1 MGCCFRD
8 ITGTFAFPANNKVD
22 WASRELGDISPI
34 LWELVFS
41 DDGNK
46 DLLYEHIR
54 FIVDNYLQWSEV
66 SQKLYSRNNLVRNAI
81 NQTEAAL
88 PGGCEVIYN
97 PQAIDAAD
105 STNLCDEKDIS
116 ISKFIELRIQAL
128 NEELLN
134 NGF

>member
-1 MGCCFRD
+1 M
-8 ITGTFAFPANNKVD
+8 
-22 WASRELGDISPI
+22 
-34 LWELVFS
+34 
-41 DDGNK
+41 
-46 DLLYEHIR
+46 
-54 FIVDNYLQWSEV
+54 QWSDV

-81 NQTEAAL
+81 NQTDAAL
-88 PGGCEVIYN
+88 PSGCEVIYN